1 MTGTR
6 KRTSSP
12 ALQGVPSKV
21 MAFLSSI
28 GALGALDD
36 ELRRDLYLFVR
47 EEGRPVTRDQAAAHV
62 GISERLAAFHLDK
75 LLEKGLLQAH
85 YARKPGRSGPGA
97 GRSSKYYEVA
107 EAEIAV
113 SIPKRS
119 YDFVGEI
126 LVSALAAEEE
136 GRSPT
141 KAAFEIARQRGAQ
154 MGKKIRSALRLR
166 RPGRA
171 RALACAQDALRDL
184 GFEPHE
190 TDDGT
195 VTLRNCPFHRLAQE
209 HPELVCGINQA
220 FIDGLV
226 RGLGNASI
234 EASLEPTP
242 GQCCVKLRS
251 ER

>member
-1 MTGTR
+1 MTDPR
-6 KRTSSP
+6 KRTRSP
-12 ALQGVPSKV
+12 ALEEVPEDTP
-21 MAFLSSI
+21 FGSSV

-47 EEGRPVTRDQAAAHV
+47 EEGHPVTRDEAAAHA
-62 GISERLAAFHLDK
+62 GISERLAGFHLDK
-75 LLEKGLLQAH
+75 LTEKGLLRAH

-97 GRSSKYYEVA
+97 GRSSKYYGISD
-107 EAEIAV
+107 AEIAV

-126 LVSALAAEEE
+126 LVSAVAAEEE

-141 KAAFEIARQRGAQ
+141 KAAFEIAAQRGAL
-154 MGKKIRSALRLR
+154 MGKEIRRALKLG
-166 RPGRA
+166 RPGVA
-171 RALACAQDALRDL
+171 RTMASAEDALRDL

-190 TDDGT
+190 TDDGS

-209 HPELVCGINQA
+209 HPEIVCGVNHA

-242 GQCCVKLRS
+242 GRCCVKLRS

>member
-1 MTGTR
+1 MREPR
-6 KRTSSP
+6 KRPRSS
-12 ALQGVPSKV
+12 ALKAALKDSALLFS
-21 MAFLSSI
+21 M

-47 EEGRPVTRDQAAAHV
+47 REGRPVTRDQAAANA

-75 LLEKGLLQAH
+75 LVEKTLLKAH

-97 GRSSKYYEVA
+97 GRSSKYYEVSD
-107 EAEIAV
+107 AEIAV
-113 SIPKRS
+113 SIPERR
-119 YDFVGEI
+119 YDFVGGI

-141 KAAFEIARQRGAQ
+141 KAAFEIAAQRGVQ
-154 MGKKIRSALRLR
+154 MGRKIRSTLKLR

-171 RALACAQDALRDL
+171 RALASAEDALRDL

-190 TDDGT
+190 KGDGT
-195 VTLRNCPFHRLAQE
+195 VALRNCPFHRLAQE
-209 HPELVCGINQA
+209 HPELVCGINHA

-251 ER
+251 EL